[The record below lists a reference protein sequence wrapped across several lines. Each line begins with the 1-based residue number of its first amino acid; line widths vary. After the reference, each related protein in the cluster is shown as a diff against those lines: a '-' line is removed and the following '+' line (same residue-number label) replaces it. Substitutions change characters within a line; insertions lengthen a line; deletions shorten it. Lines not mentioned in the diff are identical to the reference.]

1 MTLLKDWQYEHML
14 ELGVTNFVRS
24 VQHDN
29 SSQQH
34 IYIGK
39 KKLGKQNAQSS
50 PFLVFLGIFYKF
62 LM

>member
-34 IYIGK
+34 IYIERK
-39 KKLGKQNAQSS
+39 KNRETKCSVQSILGFSRY
-50 PFLVFLGIFYKF
+50 LL
-62 LM
+62 